1 MNFKKAEFIMSAVS
15 AAKLASPDYP
25 EFVFSGR
32 SNVGKSSLINTLL
45 ERKSFARV
53 SATPGKTASINF
65 YLIDQAAYLCD
76 LPGYGYAKVSR
87 SEKEK
92 WRSLID
98 GYFSQSR
105 DIRLVIQLVDARIG
119 ATKDDLAMINS
130 LYQAD
135 FPFVVVATKVDKL
148 SKTKQQEQVAFI
160 EKQLSGCGEVHVIP
174 FSSKTKVGREDLIDV
189 IEYCLEDD
197 REEA

>member
-76 LPGYGYAKVSR
+76 LPGYGYA
-87 SEKEK
+87 
-92 WRSLID
+92 
-98 GYFSQSR
+98 
-105 DIRLVIQLVDARIG
+105 
-119 ATKDDLAMINS
+119 
-130 LYQAD
+130 
-135 FPFVVVATKVDKL
+135 
-148 SKTKQQEQVAFI
+148 
-160 EKQLSGCGEVHVIP
+160 
-174 FSSKTKVGREDLIDV
+174 
-189 IEYCLEDD
+189 
-197 REEA
+197 